1 MESSAM
7 QPYGLSLFDY
17 LKGNKE
23 AAIDV
28 CRDDGFKV

>member
-1 MESSAM
+1 MEFDAM
-7 QPYGLSLFDY
+7 QPCGLSLFDY